1 MISAILID
9 DEKNCLT
16 SLAYELNNHCPDVKI
31 LAECQGGKEGLLAI
45 KKHQPDIVFLD
56 IDMPYI
62 NGFEMLEMLPEVNFA
77 TIFTTAHD
85 KYAIQAFKIS
95 AVDYLMKP
103 IFKEELIEAI
113 AKVKSLKDSQSNQSK
128 INFLIEQMQAIE
140 TDTVKKIAFPVFEG
154 VEFVKLSDI
163 NYCKGENNYTH
174 VYLTD
179 GTDLFIS
186 KTLRYVEEMLCDYH
200 FFRVHNSYIINLD
213 YVKKFVKSD
222 GGYILMESGD
232 SVSVSRTKKAQ
243 LLEMFQGKK

>member
-1 MISAILID
+1 MMKAILID
-9 DEKNCLT
+9 DEKNALT
-16 SLAYELNNHCPDVKI
+16 SLLYEIENHCPEVEVV
-31 LAECQGGKEGLLAI
+31 AQCNGGKEGLLAI
-45 KKHQPDIVFLD
+45 NKYQPDIVFLD

-62 NGFEMLEMLPEVNFA
+62 NGFEMLEMIPEVNFA

-103 IFKEELIEAI
+103 INRQELIEAVS
-113 AKVKSLKDSQSNQSK
+113 KVKSRKESENNQDK

-140 TDTVKKIAFPVFEG
+140 SDAVKKIAFPVFEG

-186 KTLRYVEEMLCDYH
+186 KTLRFVEEMLCDYH
-200 FFRVHNSYIINLD
+200 FYRVHNSYIINLD
-213 YVKKFVKSD
+213 YVQKFVKSD

-232 SVSVSRTKKAQ
+232 SVSVSRTKKAE
-243 LLEMFQGKK
+243 LMDLVQGKK